1 MLTIREL
8 KDDVASTFRLDKPN
22 TLKCTIY
29 LFNIYNSQYN
39 GCIHG
44 TTYPEINLWIRFRV
58 DILSLI
64 AVA

>member
-1 MLTIREL
+1 MLTIHEL

-39 GCIHG
+39 GC
-44 TTYPEINLWIRFRV
+44 TCQTYPEINLWIRFRV